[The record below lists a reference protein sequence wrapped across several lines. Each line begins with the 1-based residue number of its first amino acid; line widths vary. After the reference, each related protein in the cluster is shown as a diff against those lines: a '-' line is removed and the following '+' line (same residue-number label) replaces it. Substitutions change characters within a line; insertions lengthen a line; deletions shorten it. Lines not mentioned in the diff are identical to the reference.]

1 MSGELLATVVLGL
14 LAVGFAGMQLMKPPR
29 WLRWVLGFLSCSCFL
44 AAIVL
49 LISFAPF
56 HMRAPIRVFFQS
68 PIVFPRTPEQS
79 AIETPQMKVE
89 GDILQL
95 SFSATGASGPITAA
109 EGQDSLLDCWGTDP
123 WIAPSGHRMKKLGCF
138 VESCGVHVFVEQ
150 GYLFVDAIIY
160 GAARHDVMVRH
171 NRVEPDTL
179 MMQPNWD
186 YNANKRAL
194 EIVDGAGFPVF
205 QMVFEPPNRA
215 KVLGIYPFP
224 NDEVLIQVDFKK
236 PLAGLSS
243 LFQDARAPTPANEP
257 AGTEAWREFHLT
269 AKPLFKYPSWR
280 HPGELAD

>member
-1 MSGELLATVVLGL
+1 MSGELLATIVLGL
-14 LAVGFAGMQLMKPPR
+14 LAAGFAGAELMKPPR
-29 WLRWVLGFLSCSCFL
+29 WLRWALGFLSCSCFL
-44 AAIVL
+44 VAIVL

-56 HMRAPIRVFFQS
+56 HLRAPIRVFFQS
-68 PIVFPRTPEQS
+68 PIVFPPTPEKS
-79 AIETPQMKVE
+79 AIETPEMKVE
-89 GDILQL
+89 GDTLQL
-95 SFSATGASGPITAA
+95 SFGATGASGPITAA
-109 EGQDSLLDCWGTDP
+109 EGQDSPYDCWGTDP
-123 WIAPSGHRMKKLGCF
+123 WVAPSGHRMKKLGCF

-160 GAARHDVMVRH
+160 GGAHHDVMVRH
-171 NRVEPDTL
+171 NRVDPDTL
-179 MMQPNWD
+179 MMQLNWD

-205 QMVFEPPNRA
+205 QMVFEPPNRL

-224 NDEVLIQVDFKK
+224 NDEVLIQDDFKK

-257 AGTEAWREFHLT
+257 AGAEIWRLFHLT

-280 HPGELAD
+280 HPGEFAE